1 MAEMS
6 KRIFLIEDDP
16 DLVNLIS
23 YNLKKAGYEVVTAFS
38 GVQAIWAA
46 VVKDRPDCILLDL
59 MMPSPD
65 GYEVCDFLKSSE
77 DFRDIPIII
86 ISAKGAPEDI
96 EKAINLGADVF
107 LVKPFSIDSL
117 LGLVGKYSTPRGEIR
132 FPPP

>member
-1 MAEMS
+1 MEP
-6 KRIFLIEDDP
+6 KQKYVLLIEDDP
-16 DLVNLIS
+16 DLVELLT
-23 YNLKKAGYEVVTAFS
+23 YNLNKAGYEVLSAFS
-38 GVQAIWAA
+38 GVQAIWSTVA
-46 VVKDRPDCILLDL
+46 KNRPDCILLDL

-65 GYEVCDFLKSSE
+65 GYEICDFLKSSE
-77 DFRDIPIII
+77 DYRDIPIII
-86 ISAKGAPEDI
+86 ISARGAPQDI

>member
-1 MAEMS
+1 MS
-6 KRIFLIEDDP
+6 EPTKRIFLIEDDP
-16 DLVNLIS
+16 DLVELLS
-23 YNLKKAGYEVVTAFS
+23 YNLERAGYEVVSAFS

-46 VVKDRPDCILLDL
+46 VAKKRPDCILLDL

-65 GYEVCDFLKSSE
+65 GYEICDFLKSSA

-86 ISAKGAPEDI
+86 ISARGAPQDI

>member
-1 MAEMS
+1 MRGDT

-16 DLVNLIS
+16 DLVDLIS

-38 GVQAIWAA
+38 GVQAIWSA
-46 VVKDRPDCILLDL
+46 VVKARPDCILLDL

-65 GYEVCDFLKSSE
+65 GYEICDFLKSSE

-86 ISAKGAPEDI
+86 ISARGAPQDI

-117 LGLVGKYSTPRGEIR
+117 LGLVGKYSSPRGEIR